1 MVMKLLIFIIKK
13 IPKVDS
19 SHTCL
24 AVISLDSA
32 HNSNNFSNCSYSD
45 ESDEECIRSSSFLR
59 NMGHYFSNK
68 ESTQKKQVAF

>member
-1 MVMKLLIFIIKK
+1 MKLLIFIIKK

-32 HNSNNFSNCSYSD
+32 HNSSNFSN
-45 ESDEECIRSSSFLR
+45 EECIRSSSFLR